1 MGMFDYFIERVLTH
15 EGGYVNDPRDPGQET
30 RWGISKRSYPA
41 VDIRNLTRAQAID
54 IYRRDFW
61 QRVRGD
67 ELPREFAFQAL
78 DAAVNHGIGNA
89 VRWMQRAAGVADDG
103 VIGPVTLAAVQR
115 AQPADAGRD
124 EQGVQQGAQAGH
136 GQGVIA
142 PDSLGEDKGVLRAYG
157 EDKARA
163 HAHALPVCRGDVH
176 GHFV

>member
-30 RWGISKRSYPA
+30 RWGISKRAYPQ
-41 VDIRNLTRAQAID
+41 VDIRNLTRAQAVD

-115 AQPADAGRD
+115 AQAAD
-124 EQGVQQGAQAGH
+124 
-136 GQGVIA
+136 
-142 PDSLGEDKGVLRAYG
+142 LVLRFNAERLRFYAKLTTFSTFG
-157 EDKARA
+157 RGWVNRVAGNLD
-163 HAHALPVCRGDVH
+163 HAAADNGS
-176 GHFV
+176 

>member
-1 MGMFDYFIERVLTH
+1 MKAFDLLVERVLSH

-30 RWGISKRSYPA
+30 RWGISKRGYPA
-41 VDIRNLTRAQAID
+41 VDIRNLTRAQAVD

-67 ELPREFAFQAL
+67 ELPREVAFQAL

-115 AQPADAGRD
+115 AQAAD
-124 EQGVQQGAQAGH
+124 
-136 GQGVIA
+136 
-142 PDSLGEDKGVLRAYG
+142 LVLRFNAERLRFYAKLTTFSTFG
-157 EDKARA
+157 RGWVNRVAGNLE
-163 HAHALPVCRGDVH
+163 HAAADN
-176 GHFV
+176 